1 MFSSFESGPNQP
13 DITKLSP
20 MMAAFIGIHV
30 PERQAESPDFDD
42 LLR

>member
-1 MFSSFESGPNQP
+1 MFSSFESRPNQP

-20 MMAAFIGIHV
+20 MMAAFIGIHT
-30 PERQAESPDFDD
+30 PERQPESPDFDD